1 MRRIIGARALALTL
15 AAGGCSHSSGSTI
28 QPADGGAG
36 TGALSSEEASQVLA
50 RVGDRTITLGD
61 YVAALQ
67 HMDQFD
73 RIRYSAPAR
82 RRELLGE
89 MIDVML
95 LADEARARGYDKD
108 PIAQQEVREIL
119 RDAFLKKARE
129 GAPAPA
135 DIPATE
141 VQAYYD
147 AHRAD
152 FHDPERRRVSAIVL
166 PTAAAAA
173 SVLESATKATPVQ
186 WGELVRG
193 KSLEGRSGTPPRPET
208 DGPLDLAGDLGFVSP
223 PGDPRGTNVRVPE
236 ELRLA
241 VFEIGGVG
249 EVLPRV
255 VPAGGK
261 FYVVKLA
268 SKADGHD
275 RTLQDAER
283 SIRVRLAQD
292 KARAAEDAL
301 VEELRKQYPV
311 QIDEAALA
319 QVKVDVPRAD
329 AGTPYDVPRA
339 DAGTP

>member
-1 MRRIIGARALALTL
+1 MTGAAALALAMGVGCSRPSASTL
-15 AAGGCSHSSGSTI
+15 A
-28 QPADGGAG
+28 PVDGGVGIG
-36 TGALSSEEASQVLA
+36 TLSAEEASQVLA
-50 RVGDRTITLGD
+50 QVGDRTITLGD

-95 LADEARARGYDKD
+95 LADEARERGYDKD
-108 PIAQQEVREIL
+108 PATQQEVREIL
-119 RDAFLKKARE
+119 RDALLKKARE
-129 GAPAPA
+129 AAPAPDA
-135 DIPATE
+135 IPAPD
-141 VQAYYD
+141 VHAYFD
-147 AHRAD
+147 AHKAD

-166 PTAAAAA
+166 ATPAAAA
-173 SVLESATKATPVQ
+173 SVLEVASRATASQ
-186 WGELVRG
+186 WGELVRS
-193 KSLEGRSGTPPRPET
+193 KSIEGQGTGASTASSRPEA

-236 ELRLA
+236 EVRRA
-241 VFEIGGVG
+241 VFEIDSVG
-249 EVLPRV
+249 DVSPRV

-268 SKADGHD
+268 SKTEGRD

-283 SIRVRLAQD
+283 SIRVKLAQD
-292 KARAAEDAL
+292 RAREAEDAL

-311 QIDEAALA
+311 EIDEAALA
-319 QVKVDVPRAD
+319 EVKVDVPRAD
-329 AGTPYDVPRA
+329 GGGP
-339 DAGTP
+339 

>member
-1 MRRIIGARALALTL
+1 MTGAGALALAL
-15 AAGGCSHSSGSTI
+15 VAGGCSHPSGSTT
-28 QPADGGAG
+28 QPVDGGTG
-36 TGALSSEEASQVLA
+36 TGALSPEEASQVLA

-129 GAPAPA
+129 GSPAPG
-135 DIPATE
+135 DVPGTE
-141 VQAYYD
+141 VQAYFD

-166 PTAAAAA
+166 PTATAAA
-173 SVLESATKATPVQ
+173 SLLEPATKATPIQ
-186 WGELVRG
+186 WGELVRA
-193 KSLEGRSGTPPRPET
+193 KSVEGRGGMLPRPE
-208 DGPLDLAGDLGFVSP
+208 DEGPLDLAGDLGFVSP
-223 PGDPRGTNVRVPE
+223 PGDPRGTNVHVPE
-236 ELRLA
+236 EVRAA
-241 VFEIGGVG
+241 VFAIGSVG

-261 FYVVKLA
+261 FYIVKLA
-268 SKADGHD
+268 SKAEGHD

-292 KARAAEDAL
+292 KLRAAEDAL
-301 VEELRKQYPV
+301 VDDLRKQYPV
-311 QIDEAALA
+311 QLDEAALA
-319 QVKVDVPRAD
+319 QVKVDVPRVDGGA
-329 AGTPYDVPRA
+329 P
-339 DAGTP
+339 